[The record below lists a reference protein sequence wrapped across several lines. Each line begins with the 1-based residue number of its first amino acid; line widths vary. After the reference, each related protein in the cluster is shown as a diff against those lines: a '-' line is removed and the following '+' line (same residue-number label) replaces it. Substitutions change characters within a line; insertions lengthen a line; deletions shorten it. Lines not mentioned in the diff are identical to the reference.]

1 MCSQT
6 ARFRFLFIS
15 TLVLIALFSYCPP
28 FIAAQQS
35 DLPASTAGESQPP
48 PEKAKPPYKV
58 ALDFDNFESG
68 TVPTGFRSALA
79 GEGQK
84 VSWVVKEEPSAPS
97 GTKVLAQTSVDELG
111 YRFPI
116 LVYDKFTTGDVEVS
130 VQFKTIS
137 GKVDQVAGIIARF
150 QDQDHFYMVRADA
163 LEGEVKLYKVVDGV
177 RQSLA
182 RENAQVT
189 PGEWHTLKLAVKDD
203 HFAVFL
209 NGKSLFEADDE
220 TFAAAG
226 KVGLATKADSVT
238 IFDNLQIESD
248 DPNWIETQADTK
260 TKPEDATLADTVSEE
275 PDKQAPAATP
285 QGSAP

>member
-1 MCSQT
+1 MFSRT
-6 ARFRFLFIS
+6 ARFCFFCTSILLFI
-15 TLVLIALFSYCPP
+15 TPFSDSLTVTN
-28 FIAAQQS
+28 AQQS
-35 DLPASTAGESQPP
+35 DLPAATPGEPQSP

-68 TVPTGFRSALA
+68 EVPTGFRSALA

-97 GTKVLAQTSVDELG
+97 GTKILAQMGVDELG

-116 LVYDKFTTGDVEVS
+116 LLYDKFTAKDVEVS

-137 GKVDQVAGIIARF
+137 GRVDQVAGIIARF
-150 QDQDHFYMVRADA
+150 QDQDHFYMVRANA
-163 LEGEVKLYKVVDGV
+163 LEGEIKLYKVVDGV

-182 RENAQVT
+182 REDTHVS
-189 PGEWHTLKLAVKDD
+189 PGEWHTLKLAVKDK
-203 HFAVFL
+203 HFAVSFD
-209 NGKSLFEADDE
+209 GKSLFETDDD
-220 TFAAAG
+220 TFKAAG

-248 DPNWIETQADTK
+248 DPNWMETQADAG
-260 TKPEDATLADTVSEE
+260 TKPEDATLADTVEE
-275 PDKQAPAATP
+275 PDKQTPAATP
-285 QGSAP
+285 QGSVP